1 MTYADIHTLAAR
13 GEALPPFSS
22 LPDRLCYEELCMLK
36 EKYERGELDE
46 KGLRRL
52 KQVVRRSYEE
62 YDGAFRQYMAVYR
75 EYCDNSLKTGQ
86 DVRAMLEGLKAENP
100 DWRGLFLLAVA
111 CIGRMQHDEAAVRL
125 IREKA
130 DGPGE
135 TTVTIEAA
143 NKPQEIEVTEQ
154 T

>member
-22 LPDRLCYEELCMLK
+22 LPDRLCYEGLCMLK
-36 EKYERGELDE
+36 GKYERGELDE

-52 KQVVRRSYEE
+52 KQEARRSYEE
-62 YDGAFRQYMAVYR
+62 YEGAFRQYMAVYR

-86 DVRAMLEGLKAENP
+86 DVRAMLEGLKAEKP

-111 CIGRMQHDEAAVRL
+111 CIGRMQHDEATVRM

-135 TTVTIEAA
+135 TTVEIGAA
-143 NKPQEIEVTEQ
+143 GKED
-154 T
+154 